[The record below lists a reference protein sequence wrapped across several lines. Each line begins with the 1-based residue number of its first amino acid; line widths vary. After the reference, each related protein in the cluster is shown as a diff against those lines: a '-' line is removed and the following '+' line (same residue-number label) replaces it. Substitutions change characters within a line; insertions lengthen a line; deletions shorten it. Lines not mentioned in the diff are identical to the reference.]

1 MTEAAKPTVPSGRPM
16 AARDLFKFQM
26 VDDPQVSPDGREVAW
41 VKTWLDAED
50 NGYRSTIVVTDLVDG
65 SSRPLTPDLSRA
77 SHPRWSPDGRYI
89 AFLAPVSPTDEEADT
104 PLAVSFLG
112 HLPQLMIVPATGGET
127 RALTALGGGAA
138 QVSWSPDGSRLA
150 FTTLVDPE
158 KGLETLGAPL
168 PQDPYLRFNRDVLV
182 TDRIRWKS
190 DSLGLVGNYYRQI
203 ATVTPEGEGLSLLTK
218 GRSDF
223 SVPTWSPDGTLLA
236 VVGNLDPNA
245 DRQRRQSIYLL
256 TAQPEQGA
264 EPQELFGLEEMRS
277 TDLCW
282 SPDGTTLA
290 VCGHNDP
297 VKGHYGFQKLWLV
310 EVADGSA
317 TCVTEHIDKTLGD
330 YSRNY
335 DMRRF
340 GGADGPRW
348 LPDGHGLFV
357 LVNERGAIHLHRF
370 DVASKQLTP
379 LTTGDQVVTAFSADR
394 SFERVVLL
402 IGDSLNPAD
411 LYLLEPGRSSAL
423 RRLTHVNKALFE
435 EVALSAPI
443 RFESRSSGVPVD
455 GWIMPP
461 VVREPGK
468 KAPVILYTGG
478 GPGGM
483 RASVFC
489 QEWQLYAA
497 QGYAVINCNARGNY
511 GYGEDFSVATRGK
524 WGDLDYRDNIA
535 YLRDALEAFDFL
547 DPERLAVAGGS
558 YGGYMA
564 TWIISRHTEFKA
576 AVVDRCLYNRYSFN
590 GTGDIGFLLDQVE
603 FDKRLPWEATEVY
616 LERSPAQYIE
626 AVKTPTLVVHSEQDH
641 RCPIDQG
648 EQLFMSLKHLGVPTE
663 LVRFPNETHE
673 LSRGGRPWHR
683 VFRLERYLDWFA
695 RYL

>member
-1 MTEAAKPTVPSGRPM
+1 MTEQANITAPAGRPM
-16 AARDLFKFQM
+16 TARDLFKFKM

-41 VKTWLDAED
+41 VKTRLDAEQ
-50 NGYRSTIVVTDLVDG
+50 NGYLSTIFVTDLEDG
-65 SSRPLTPDLSRA
+65 SSRPLTSDLSRA
-77 SHPRWSPDGRYI
+77 SHPRWSPDGRFI
-89 AFLAPVSPTDEEADT
+89 AFLAPVSTSEDEAEAQR
-104 PLAVSFLG
+104 AVSFLG
-112 HLPQLMIVPATGGET
+112 HLPQLMVVPATGGEE
-127 RALTALGGGAA
+127 RALTSLAGGVS
-138 QVSWSPDGSRLA
+138 QLSWSPDGTRIA

-158 KGLETLGAPL
+158 KGLEALEAPL
-168 PQDPYLRFNRDVLV
+168 PTDPYLRFNRDVLV

-190 DSLGLVGNYYRQI
+190 DSLGLVGNYYRQV
-203 ATVTPEGEGLSLLTK
+203 ATVTLAGDEPTLLTQ
-218 GRSDF
+218 RTSDF
-223 SVPTWSPDGTLLA
+223 AVPTWSPDGRLLA
-236 VVGNLDPNA
+236 VVGNLDPDA

-256 TAQPEQGA
+256 AADTGEV
-264 EPQELFGLEEMRS
+264 EPKELFDLEEMRS

-282 SPDGTTLA
+282 SPDGTKLA

-297 VKGHYGFQKLWLV
+297 VMGHYGFQKLWLV
-310 EVADGSA
+310 TVVDGSA
-317 TCVTEHIDKTLGD
+317 SCVTEHIDKTLGD

-335 DMRRF
+335 DMRRY

-348 LPDGHGLFV
+348 LPDGTELLV
-357 LVNERGAIHLHRF
+357 LVNEAGSIHLHRF
-370 DVASKQLTP
+370 DPTSKQLIP
-379 LTTGDQVVTAFSADR
+379 LTAGDKVVTAFSTDR
-394 SFERVVLL
+394 SCERVVLL

-411 LYLLEPGRSSAL
+411 LYLLEPGKSSEL
-423 RRLTHVNKALFE
+423 RRLTHLNEELFT
-435 EVALSAPI
+435 EVALSEPI
-443 RFESRSSGVPVD
+443 RFESRSSGVAVD
-455 GWIMPP
+455 GWVIPP
-461 VVREPGK
+461 LNREPGS

-497 QGYAVINCNARGNY
+497 HGYAVINCNARGNY
-511 GYGEDFSVATRGK
+511 GYGEAFSVATRGK
-524 WGDLDYRDNIA
+524 WGDLDYQDNMA
-535 YLRDALEAFDFL
+535 YLRDALQAFDFL
-547 DPERLAVAGGS
+547 DSERLAVAGGS

-564 TWIISRHTEFKA
+564 TWIISRHTEFRA

-590 GTGDIGFLLDQVE
+590 GTGDIGFLLDQIE
-603 FDKRLPWEATEVY
+603 FDKRLPWEATEDY

-626 AVKTPTLVVHSEQDH
+626 GVKTPTLVVHSEQDH
-641 RCPIDQG
+641 RCPVDQG